1 MCNNLLYGAYY
12 WGIPAFVNKS
22 HFENF
27 IENKIAVQTGY
38 KIDIKNP
45 KIKMGILPAI
55 WIKAEDFAV
64 LNNDNSKAL
73 DIQNPVL
80 KINLLPFIVKKQK

>member
-1 MCNNLLYGAYY
+1 MKRKITAAVICAIIFLYGAYY

-45 KIKMGILPAI
+45 K
-55 WIKAEDFAV
+55 
-64 LNNDNSKAL
+64 
-73 DIQNPVL
+73 
-80 KINLLPFIVKKQK
+80 